1 MGAAELIS
9 LDEVRARKQ
18 WESLRQQLHACFD
31 QWLDRLEEQLPE
43 SEPTLAAVTK
53 TVWNLRQALTGSLTE
68 TIIAHV
74 HRGEHTRSQSCCR
87 QGDRPLTARA
97 PVQRTVET
105 LVGAVQL
112 ERPYFYC
119 PACHVGRYPLDEVLG
134 LSPGRIQLDVQ
145 KAAAKLITE
154 VPYDEAQRLF
164 GDLTGMSMGSERMHT
179 CTNQVAEGL
188 TVLDVAP
195 SRDEIERRIAEVA
208 AGRFRRPVLVLGID
222 GAYVPTRP
230 ESARGRRPGQG
241 HYRAKRALWQGQWRD
256 AKGFRLYLM
265 DGDRIVHVLSW
276 HQVQNE
282 AQLGEAL
289 KQVKEAGLIP
299 EEQVRLCVVC
309 DGAEWIWKHVQA
321 LFPQARQVLDYY
333 HCKEYLHKVAKVH
346 YGTSGQALEWVE
358 ATLTRLYLGKV
369 GLVLG
374 GLKRMQAQ
382 SDEAAKAIANCWDY
396 LEEHRGRTAYQK
408 LRRGGYPLG
417 SGGIESSN
425 KFICHVRLKRSGAW
439 WYEINSNQMLALR
452 CAKYNGTFDQVF
464 ARHQQ
469 RLRKA

>member
-1 MGAAELIS
+1 
-9 LDEVRARKQ
+9 
-18 WESLRQQLHACFD
+18 
-31 QWLDRLEEQLPE
+31 
-43 SEPTLAAVTK
+43 
-53 TVWNLRQALTGSLTE
+53 
-68 TIIAHV
+68 
-74 HRGEHTRSQSCCR
+74 
-87 QGDRPLTARA
+87 
-97 PVQRTVET
+97 
-105 LVGAVQL
+105 
-112 ERPYFYC
+112 
-119 PACHVGRYPLDEVLG
+119 VGRYPLDEVLG

-145 KAAAKLITE
+145 KAAAKRITE
-154 VPYDEAQRLF
+154 VPYDEAQRLC

-179 CTNQVAEGL
+179 CTNHVAEGL

-195 SRDEIERRIAEVA
+195 SRDEIERRIAKVA
-208 AGRFRRPVLVLGID
+208 AGRFRRPVLVLGTD

-230 ESARGRRPGQG
+230 ESARGRRPGHG

-256 AKGFRLYLM
+256 AKGFRFYLM

-276 HQVQNE
+276 HQGQNE

-333 HCKEYLHKVAKVH
+333 HGKEYLHKVAKVH

-358 ATLTRLYLGKV
+358 ATLTRLYLGTV

-425 KFICHVRLKRSGAW
+425 KCICHVRLKRSGAW

-469 RLRKA
+469 RLRRA